1 MSRRSGLGRL
11 LLRYVVALRG
21 VLALTATLVVVLA
34 FFASAAPAALA
45 NLLTDAQRHA
55 LVEIPPASRD
65 LVDEQQITPPPELV
79 ADDWRGLRDRLE
91 KTRAELP
98 PLLRSVTEPAAFT
111 LTAATRKAVAATPG
125 GPLLPTSYVNV
136 TLSPDMPRHVTMLE
150 GTLPRTPAGERSTA
164 DLVLSRAAAEEMRWT
179 VGDVRVLTGGGLPDR
194 RYRLSGTYD
203 AVAPEGPFWR
213 QTSGGIAPVVTTVG
227 DQRTVTAAGWVSAE
241 SLDGTGPAS
250 VQGSQTRLKL
260 WYPATPER
268 LTAAEGVALV
278 DELSAFTRTAVELVP
293 ESEVEV
299 PGEGFVRVPAGMATF
314 STETTGVL
322 READDT
328 AVSLTSLT
336 AMLASAPVAAALCV
350 LVLATGLVRS
360 RSGTVLALAR
370 ATGRLIERLTEHGV
384 LVADPR
390 AFFAS

>member
-21 VLALTATLVVVLA
+21 VLALTATLVVVLV

-213 QTSGGIAPVVTTVG
+213 QTSGGIAPVVTTATG
-227 DQRTVTAAGWVSAE
+227 DRALKVEEGRYLDLGRYLATAPDDGRAWLQLGRFYLYDSRDWHLHGHRGEPDGLLYLDFAATALEAARAEAERRFGDVREAEPEGFASLLAILDDAARAHAGRGVPFWAV
-241 SLDGTGPAS
+241 LP
-250 VQGSQTRLKL
+250 V
-260 WYPATPER
+260 ATP
-268 LTAAEGVALV
+268 
-278 DELSAFTRTAVELVP
+278 
-293 ESEVEV
+293 
-299 PGEGFVRVPAGMATF
+299 PA
-314 STETTGVL
+314 
-322 READDT
+322 
-328 AVSLTSLT
+328 
-336 AMLASAPVAAALCV
+336 
-350 LVLATGLVRS
+350 
-360 RSGTVLALAR
+360 
-370 ATGRLIERLTEHGV
+370 
-384 LVADPR
+384 
-390 AFFAS
+390 